1 MPVPPTRPLL
11 SVCGNRIRLACP
23 VVFLVLGACAGSGD
37 TPQDMLTGVKLVG
50 ADLSGQPLAGIDTEL
65 RARFNSGDA
74 LFDQIFLE
82 SQGLGPVYIRAAC
95 ASCHSA
101 DGRGP
106 GTVRK
111 MVLLDDAGV
120 PLADQSALPYGHT
133 IRPQAVGDNAAAINP
148 PSDTTHVLL
157 TVRMPPAVFGRGS
170 LEAVSDDEIM
180 RVEAEQAARDDGISG
195 RINWV
200 TYASDPNPDT
210 RFHAHARG
218 DKLIGRFGLKARVAT
233 LDDFA
238 ADAFQGDMGITSDM
252 RPDELPN
259 PIGSDDALPGI
270 DIPAETVNQVADYMR
285 LLRVPNRQPDAAQR
299 GAQLFAQAQCD
310 VCHVPTLH
318 TQAAYPIAQLAD
330 KDAPIYT
337 DLLLHDMGSDFA
349 DGLND
354 YGAESSEWRTPPLM
368 GLRFMRTY
376 LHDGRAKTLEDAI
389 EMHTGPASEAAGSI
403 EQFHRLDDAARAD
416 LLKFVSAL

>member
-1 MPVPPTRPLL
+1 MPAPPRPLRILRARNAVRPEFLATLLTL
-11 SVCGNRIRLACP
+11 SACGSDAGAPKDPLAGLM
-23 VVFLVLGACAGSGD
+23 VIGNDS
-37 TPQDMLTGVKLVG
+37 
-50 ADLSGQPLAGIDTEL
+50 SSQPLADIDPEL
-65 RARFNSGDA
+65 RARFNTGDT
-74 LFDQIFLE
+74 LFDQIFLD
-82 SQGLGPVYIRAAC
+82 SQGLGPVYIRASC

-133 IRPQAVGDNAAAINP
+133 VRPQAVGDSAAAINP

-180 RVEAEQAARDDGISG
+180 RVEAEQAQRDDGVSG

-210 RFHAHARG
+210 RFHSHARG
-218 DKLIGRFGLKARVAT
+218 DVLIGRFGLKARIAT

-259 PIGSDDALPGI
+259 PIGTDDDLPGI
-270 DIPAETVNQVADYMR
+270 DIPADTVNEVADYMR
-285 LLRVPNRQPDAAQR
+285 LLRIPTRQPDIDQK

-318 TQAAYPIAQLAD
+318 TLADYPISQLAD
-330 KDAPIYT
+330 VDAPIYS
-337 DLLLHDMGSDFA
+337 DLLLHDMGTDFA

-354 YGAESSEWRTPPLM
+354 YGGRVPSGAPPLM
-368 GLRFMRTY
+368 GLRFLRNY
-376 LHDGRAKTLEDAI
+376 LHDGRAATIDDAI
-389 EMHTGPASEAAGSI
+389 EMHAGPASEAAASI
-403 EQFHRLDDAARAD
+403 DQFHRLDDSGRAD
-416 LLKFVSAL
+416 LLKFVSTL

>member
-1 MPVPPTRPLL
+1 MHPELMAARPRPLPRSRVRSECL
-11 SVCGNRIRLACP
+11 AALLALCACG
-23 VVFLVLGACAGSGD
+23 GSSA
-37 TPQDMLTGVKLVG
+37 TPKDMLGDVTLIVP
-50 ADLSGQPLAGIDTEL
+50 DLSGQPLTGIDPEL
-65 RARFNSGDA
+65 RARFNDGDA
-74 LFDQIFLE
+74 LFDQIFLD

-111 MVLLDDAGV
+111 MVLLDDDGV

-133 IRPQAVGDNAAAINP
+133 IRPQATSDNADAINA

-157 TVRMPPAVFGRGS
+157 TTRMPPAVFGRGS
-170 LEAVSDDEIM
+170 LEAISDDEIM
-180 RVEAEQAARDDGISG
+180 RVEAEQAQRDDGVSG

-218 DKLIGRFGLKARVAT
+218 DVLIGRFGLKARIAT

-259 PIGSDDALPGI
+259 PISADDALPGI
-270 DIPAETVNQVADYMR
+270 DIPADSVNEVADYMR
-285 LLRVPNRQPDAAQR
+285 LLRIPSRQADVDQK
-299 GAQLFAQAQCD
+299 GAQLFAQAQCNVSPRAD
-310 VCHVPTLH
+310 
-318 TQAAYPIAQLAD
+318 AAHAGRL
-330 KDAPIYT
+330 
-337 DLLLHDMGSDFA
+337 SD
-349 DGLND
+349 
-354 YGAESSEWRTPPLM
+354 RTTRRHGRANLQRPAAARHGH
-368 GLRFMRTY
+368 GLR
-376 LHDGRAKTLEDAI
+376 GWLE
-389 EMHTGPASEAAGSI
+389 
-403 EQFHRLDDAARAD
+403 
-416 LLKFVSAL
+416 

>member
-1 MPVPPTRPLL
+1 
-11 SVCGNRIRLACP
+11 
-23 VVFLVLGACAGSGD
+23 
-37 TPQDMLTGVKLVG
+37 MLTGVTLVG
-50 ADLSGQPLAGIDTEL
+50 NDSSSQPLAGIDPEL
-65 RARFNSGDA
+65 RARFNTGDA
-74 LFDQIFLE
+74 LFDQIFLD

-120 PLADQSALPYGHT
+120 PLPDQSALPYGHT
-133 IRPQAVGDNAAAINP
+133 IRPQVVGDKADAINP

-157 TVRMPPAVFGRGS
+157 TVRMPPAVFGRGA

-180 RVEAEQAARDDGISG
+180 RVEAEQAQRDDGVSG

-210 RFHAHARG
+210 RYHSHARG
-218 DKLIGRFGLKARVAT
+218 DVLIGRFGLKARVAT

-238 ADAFQGDMGITSDM
+238 ADAFQGDMGITSDL

-270 DIPAETVNQVADYMR
+270 DIPADSVNEVADYMR
-285 LLRVPNRQPDAAQR
+285 LLRIPSRQPDVDQH
-299 GAQLFAQAQCD
+299 GAQLFAQAQCN

-318 TQAAYPIAQLAD
+318 TLADYPIAQLAD
-330 KDAPIYT
+330 KDALIYS
-337 DLLLHDMGSDFA
+337 DLLLHDMGTDFA

-354 YGAESSEWRTPPLM
+354 YGAASSEWRTPPLM
-368 GLRFMRTY
+368 GLRFLRNY

-389 EMHTGPASEAAGSI
+389 EMHAGPASEAAASI
-403 EQFHRLDDAARAD
+403 EQFHRLDDESRAD